1 VVTPAVTWCAS
12 DTRSTPEK
20 ALSEKIELKLKSL
33 PAESKF
39 GSPVW
44 SRNGVF
50 TYSARGSSV
59 WRSARPNSVVSRSN
73 SSPASTLKLGITRE
87 AGAAVGQRLVQCG
100 SWPG

>member
-33 PAESKF
+33 AAESKF

-44 SRNGVF
+44 SRNGVL
-50 TYSARGSSV
+50 TYS
-59 WRSARPNSVVSRSN
+59 SAR
-73 SSPASTLKLGITRE
+73 L
-87 AGAAVGQRLVQCG
+87 QRLAQRAAEQRG
-100 SWPG
+100 LALEEPARRRR